1 MDLSAPHLGYVFS
14 AYAVTAVVLFGLIAY
29 ILMRDRRLARDVRQL
44 DRKHDHD
51 E

>member
-1 MDLSAPHLGYVFS
+1 MDLSAPHLGFVFA
-14 AYAVTAVVLFGLIAY
+14 AYAVTVVVLVGLISY

-44 DRKHDHD
+44 DRNSDHD